1 MRDVKI
7 GILEWFCVQLVLWL
21 VVVVELSIAT
31 KNEGKSCL
39 RSILGIVPMQVHAL
53 GKKGR
58 RERERQRS
66 NTNCRGSALTLPKP
80 RVGMWCLLRSARHS
94 GSNVRKKKIAHIFF
108 SNPEFLQFEL

>member
-1 MRDVKI
+1 MFVIIFEFLRDVKI

-58 RERERQRS
+58 RETEIEHELQRERSHTPQAKS
-66 NTNCRGSALTLPKP
+66 
-80 RVGMWCLLRSARHS
+80 RH
-94 GSNVRKKKIAHIFF
+94 VVPTTF
-108 SNPEFLQFEL
+108 STTQWIKC